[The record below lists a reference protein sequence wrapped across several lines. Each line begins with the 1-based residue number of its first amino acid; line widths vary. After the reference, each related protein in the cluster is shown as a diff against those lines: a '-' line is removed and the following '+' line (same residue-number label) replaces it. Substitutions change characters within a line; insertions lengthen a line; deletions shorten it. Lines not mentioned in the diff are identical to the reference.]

1 MFHAS
6 IFNRNAGHFHHEDCT
21 AVLEI
26 SNKEK
31 KRKNKEEKKKK
42 NLYKIITVGCSY
54 SIQLQV
60 FLEVIMQNLVVLIK
74 VKL

>member
-31 KRKNKEEKKKK
+31 KKKKQGRKEEEKH
-42 NLYKIITVGCSY
+42 I
-54 SIQLQV
+54 
-60 FLEVIMQNLVVLIK
+60 
-74 VKL
+74 

>member
-1 MFHAS
+1 MKLLCGNTSTFQHINQTYQIRTSQVIMFHVS

-31 KRKNKEEKKKK
+31 KKKKQGRKEEEKH
-42 NLYKIITVGCSY
+42 I
-54 SIQLQV
+54 
-60 FLEVIMQNLVVLIK
+60 
-74 VKL
+74 